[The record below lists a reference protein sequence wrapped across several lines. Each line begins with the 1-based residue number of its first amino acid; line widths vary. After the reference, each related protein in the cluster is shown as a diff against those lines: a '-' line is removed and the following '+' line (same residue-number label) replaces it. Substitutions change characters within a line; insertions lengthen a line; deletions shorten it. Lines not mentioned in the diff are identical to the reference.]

1 MKSIAIHQPNY
12 LPWLGYFHKIQIAD
26 EFVILD
32 DVDYQSGNASSI
44 TNRTRIKTSNGGVL
58 LTVPVLKNHESR
70 HINQIR
76 IDNQQPWAKK
86 HLKTLQMAYAKSA
99 HFDEIYV
106 LLEAI
111 LSQKFEF
118 LALLNETLIR
128 EICNYLEIGT
138 PLRLSSSLDTIEV
151 SEKNERIIEICEKL
165 GATVYFSGNGA
176 REYNDEALYVSHGLK
191 LDYTQFS
198 APVYPQLYGEFLGG
212 LSIVDAL
219 FNCERETKLLLKGE
233 SCQ

>member
-12 LPWLGYFHKIQIAD
+12 LPWLGYFYKIQLAD

-44 TNRTRIKTSNGGVL
+44 TNRTRIKTSQGEL
-58 LTVPVLKNHESR
+58 LLSVPVLKNRDSH

-76 IDNQQPWAKK
+76 IDERQPWAKK
-86 HLKTLQMAYAKSA
+86 HLKTLQMAYAKSS
-99 HFDEIYV
+99 HFDEIYA
-106 LLEAI
+106 LLEPV
-111 LSQKFEF
+111 LSQKFES

-128 EICNYLEIGT
+128 KICAYLEIEKS
-138 PLRLSSSLDTIEV
+138 LCRSSLLDAREST
-151 SEKNERIIEICEKL
+151 EKNERIIEICRKL

-176 REYNDEALYVSHGLK
+176 REYNDEALYVSQGIELR
-191 LDYTQFS
+191 YAQFS
-198 APVYPQLYGEFLGG
+198 APSYPQLYGDFVAG

-219 FNCERETKLLLKGE
+219 FNCGRETKLLLQGE
-233 SCQ
+233 LCR